1 MSRCPHC
8 RALAVRHPSR
18 MWRLANVAAWL
29 YAAGSVLG
37 ASLVGPFILGLVP
50 PLLFGGACLIAETHR
65 RASAPGECDAC
76 GKYVEH
82 RLAPVMARGPV
93 VRRDA
98 IIGATSH

>member
-18 MWRLANVAAWL
+18 AWRLAHLAAWA

-37 ASLVGPFILGLVP
+37 ASLVGPFILGLAI
-50 PLLFGGACLIAETHR
+50 PLLFGGACLIAETYR

-93 VRRDA
+93 IHRDVIA
-98 IIGATSH
+98 AATSR